1 MRIRKINIKNFRG
14 IKELDWSLP
23 AEDIFCLIGKGDSS
37 KSTLLEAIRYAF
49 HPQWNVTFTDSDF
62 YNCKF
67 NEPIVIEMTLGD
79 LIEEFCSLAK
89 YGFVA

>member
-37 KSTLLEAIRYAF
+37 KSTLLEAMALL
-49 HPQWNVTFTDSDF
+49 HKPCPP
-62 YNCKF
+62 NC
-67 NEPIVIEMTLGD
+67 
-79 LIEEFCSLAK
+79 
-89 YGFVA
+89 